1 MLFRFPAN
9 EEKRQLWIA
18 AVRRWKWHPTK
29 YSYICSDHFLVTDY
43 KVPPGQPRPR
53 LAPSAVPSIFPKFPK
68 HLMREPPK
76 TRRKLVRKNPCLKK
90 GAKGQQKSQTV
101 KKPKG
106 GKSDPNS
113 PTKMRLRKKIKMLQ
127 QKLRRR
133 NQKIK
138 TMGDLIDTMKNKELL
153 SQSSAD
159 LLKDQFSGTCLELFL
174 NEVKNKGRKPA
185 GRRYSEELK
194 QFALTVNFYS
204 HRAYNFLRKIFKLPH
219 ESSIKQWTASV
230 NCEPGFL
237 TEVFQDLE
245 NQSKDKPE
253 MLDCALLIDG
263 MSIRKQVTY
272 DQLKSKYSGFVD
284 YGNIIPEN
292 SENLASEALVFM
304 LTGLKSHW
312 KCPVGYF
319 LTDKLNAESQASLIK
334 TGLSLAADHGF
345 RVWSITCDGTSTNLS
360 TLENLGCRFTDKYD
374 TMIVKFKHPTR
385 DYFVYSTL
393 DACHMLKL
401 ARNALGN
408 LGSFKTSDWES
419 ISWKYITDLSVLQ
432 DKEGFTLANKLNS
445 EHINWEKHK
454 MKVKLAAQTFSSS
467 VADALEFLKTDMNL
481 ESFQGCAAT
490 IQFIRNIDRLF
501 DFLNSRHPMMKGF
514 KSPIRATNLNSLK
527 QQIQN
532 ISEYLLSLKAGNDQL
547 LVNHRRKT
555 FILGFVS
562 ASKSISSIAEELLM
576 RNNDPYRFLLTY
588 KFSQDH
594 IELLF
599 SCVRARGGFNNNPNT
614 VQFKTALRQIL
625 MRNSIMAS
633 NKANVLSFEAE
644 SNGSIFYL
652 RASKR
657 RTPVAELLK
666 PISEDET
673 IESEE
678 ELHHLFGSINVT
690 SLQEN
695 ILYYISGFIIR
706 KIIHKIDCQQC
717 SESSVIPVSSTDHF
731 YATMPYAMLVSRKNR
746 GGLIQA
752 SYGAL
757 KVVEQC
763 EKSFKMNVIN
773 SSRNQITSESNLLR
787 KMLIQVVSVCDW
799 QQHFPCMGDHGFEVE
814 PGFQDDHLTQLVKKV
829 SIRYLTMRLQ
839 TYGKRYTRQI
849 VNSNTPSVRHQMN
862 KLILFK
868 NI

>member
-1 MLFRFPAN
+1 MEVRVEELMVIRLIVKNAKIRWEFPAN

-101 KKPKG
+101 KKPKE

-113 PTKMRLRKKIKMLQ
+113 PTKMRLRKKIKILQ

-345 RVWSITCDGTSTNLS
+345 RVWSITCDA
-360 TLENLGCRFTDKYD
+360 K
-374 TMIVKFKHPTR
+374 
-385 DYFVYSTL
+385 
-393 DACHMLKL
+393 
-401 ARNALGN
+401 
-408 LGSFKTSDWES
+408 
-419 ISWKYITDLSVLQ
+419 
-432 DKEGFTLANKLNS
+432 
-445 EHINWEKHK
+445 
-454 MKVKLAAQTFSSS
+454 
-467 VADALEFLKTDMNL
+467 
-481 ESFQGCAAT
+481 
-490 IQFIRNIDRLF
+490 
-501 DFLNSRHPMMKGF
+501 
-514 KSPIRATNLNSLK
+514 
-527 QQIQN
+527 
-532 ISEYLLSLKAGNDQL
+532 
-547 LVNHRRKT
+547 
-555 FILGFVS
+555 
-562 ASKSISSIAEELLM
+562 ELLM
-576 RNNDPYRFLLTY
+576 RNNDPYIFLLTY

-599 SCVRARGGFNNNPNT
+599 SCIRARGGFNNNPNT
-614 VQFKTALRQIL
+614 VQFKTALCQIL
-625 MRNSIMAS
+625 MRNSIMAF

-644 SNGSIFYL
+644 SNGSIFSL

-717 SESSVIPVSSTDHF
+717 SESLVIPVSSTDHF
-731 YATMPYAMLVSRKNR
+731 YATMPYAMLFSRKNR

-752 SYGAL
+752 SYGAF

-773 SSRNQITSESNLLR
+773 SSRNQITSESNLLW

-814 PGFQDDHLTQLVKKV
+814 PGFQDDHLAQLVKKV

>member
-1 MLFRFPAN
+1 MEVRVEELMVIRLIVKNAKIRWEFPAN

-101 KKPKG
+101 KKPKE

-113 PTKMRLRKKIKMLQ
+113 PTKMRLRKKIKILQ

-345 RVWSITCDGTSTNLS
+345 RVWSITCD
-360 TLENLGCRFTDKYD
+360 
-374 TMIVKFKHPTR
+374 
-385 DYFVYSTL
+385 
-393 DACHMLKL
+393 
-401 ARNALGN
+401 
-408 LGSFKTSDWES
+408 
-419 ISWKYITDLSVLQ
+419 
-432 DKEGFTLANKLNS
+432 
-445 EHINWEKHK
+445 
-454 MKVKLAAQTFSSS
+454 
-467 VADALEFLKTDMNL
+467 
-481 ESFQGCAAT
+481 
-490 IQFIRNIDRLF
+490 
-501 DFLNSRHPMMKGF
+501 
-514 KSPIRATNLNSLK
+514 
-527 QQIQN
+527 
-532 ISEYLLSLKAGNDQL
+532 
-547 LVNHRRKT
+547 
-555 FILGFVS
+555 
-562 ASKSISSIAEELLM
+562 AEELLM

-644 SNGSIFYL
+644 SNGSIFSL

-717 SESSVIPVSSTDHF
+717 SESLVIPVSSTDHF

-752 SYGAL
+752 SYGAF

-799 QQHFPCMGDHGFEVE
+799 QQHFPCIGDHGFEVE

-849 VNSNTPSVRHQMN
+849 VNSNTPSIRHQMN